1 MAKITYQYAPQNV
14 CSKLMLIELDDETH
28 VISDCKIMGGCP
40 GNLLG
45 ISKIVVGMKAE
56 DVIAKF
62 KGNPCGQ
69 RPTSCPDQLA
79 TALEQMLSK

>member
-1 MAKITYQYAPQNV
+1 MAKVIYQYAPQNV
-14 CSKLMLIELDDETH
+14 CSKMMQIELDEETH
-28 VISDCKIMGGCP
+28 VISDVKIMGGCP

-62 KGNPCGQ
+62 KGNPCGP

-79 TALEQMLSK
+79 TALEQMISK

>member
-1 MAKITYQYAPQNV
+1 MAKVTYQYAPQNV
-14 CSKLMLIELDDETH
+14 CSKMMQIELDEETH
-28 VISDCKIMGGCP
+28 VISDVKIMGGCP

-62 KGNPCGQ
+62 KGNPCGP
-69 RPTSCPDQLA
+69 RPTSFVQISWLPLW
-79 TALEQMLSK
+79 SR